1 MIYYKRRWGLI
12 ELRDNRRIRQIQQD
26 AISRSQENFSR
37 PSISPAPMLVDK
49 KRAETH
55 QSEDKLKKMLD
66 DIIDGSL
73 DADKLLIAA
82 LLILMLHEGAD
93 IKLILAL
100 GYILI

>member
-1 MIYYKRRWGLI
+1 M
-12 ELRDNRRIRQIQQD
+12 
-26 AISRSQENFSR
+26 F
-37 PSISPAPMLVDK
+37 VDK